1 MHYANHERKEGIT
14 MDLTSY
20 AVERKLANP
29 SDELFDLVIANKDI
43 PTSVLNDS
51 IKPLINSRHNNTIET
66 MVHDYP
72 RYLQDN
78 VQLNIIRQGDG
89 QFKIAGHIDDNIV
102 DCITQMHGV
111 DQDEMIRHY
120 VRDLMEG
127 MNTDKDVV
135 IDKIDIGD
143 TPYVPEKRD
152 IIAESIQD
160 EPVMRDEATVSPQ
173 APTVEDNYEAP
184 SVDNQEYMGE
194 TEELPDY
201 ASDMDMSGFEPDIP
215 EQPMDIPEDAPTDT
229 VQTAQPELPH
239 VDVPESAPD
248 LGFNPSPLS
257 SSPIDSV
264 PDDMSMFE
272 EPEFEEPA
280 GSQETTVSN
289 PEEFKKAYDY
299 VVDRI
304 KEKELDKKLPGLHI
318 N

>member
-1 MHYANHERKEGIT
+1 MKEKRVFT

-102 DCITQMHGV
+102 DCITQMHNV
-111 DQDEMIRHY
+111 DQDEMIRQY
-120 VRDLMEG
+120 VRDLMGG
-127 MNTDKDVV
+127 MNTDKEVV
-135 IDKIDIGD
+135 IDNIEIGD
-143 TPYVPEKRD
+143 TPYVPEKKD

-160 EPVMRDEATVSPQ
+160 EPVMRDEATVAQ
-173 APTVEDNYEAP
+173 QVPTVEDNYEAP
-184 SVDNQEYMGE
+184 AVDNQEYMGE

-201 ASDMDMSGFEPDIP
+201 VSDMDMSGFEPDIP
-215 EQPMDIPEDAPTDT
+215 EQPMDIPDDAS
-229 VQTAQPELPH
+229 
-239 VDVPESAPD
+239 VDVSAPD

-264 PDDMSMFE
+264 PEDMNDMPMFE
-272 EPEFEEPA
+272 EPEFEEPE

>member
-1 MHYANHERKEGIT
+1 

-43 PTSVLNDS
+43 PTSVLKDS

-89 QFKIAGHIDDNIV
+89 KFKIAGHIDDNIV
-102 DCITQMHGV
+102 DCITQMHSV
-111 DQDEMIRHY
+111 EQDEMIRHY
-120 VRDLMEG
+120 VTDLMEG
-127 MNTDKDVV
+127 MNTDKEVV
-135 IDKIDIGD
+135 IDKIEIGD
-143 TPYVPEKRD
+143 TPYVPEKKD

-160 EPVMRDEATVSPQ
+160 EPVMRDEPAVAPEATQ
-173 APTVEDNYEAP
+173 TAAQEAPTVEDNHEVP
-184 SVDNQEYMGE
+184 VNDNQEYMGE
-194 TEELPDY
+194 TEEIPDY
-201 ASDMDMSGFEPDIP
+201 ASDLDMSDFQPDIP
-215 EQPMDIPEDAPTDT
+215 EQPMDIPEAAPTDT
-229 VQTAQPELPH
+229 VQAPQTELPP
-239 VDVPESAPD
+239 VDVPEEAPD
-248 LGFNPSPLS
+248 LEFNPSPLS

-264 PDDMSMFE
+264 PEDMSNIPFE
-272 EPEFEEPA
+272 EPEFEEPDE
-280 GSQETTVSN
+280 SQETTVSN

-299 VVDRI
+299 VVDKI
-304 KEKELDKKLPGLHI
+304 KEKDLDKKLPGLHI

>member
-1 MHYANHERKEGIT
+1 MKEKRVFT

-43 PTSVLNDS
+43 PTSVLKDS

-102 DCITQMHGV
+102 DCITQMHNV
-111 DQDEMIRHY
+111 DQDEMVRHY

-135 IDKIDIGD
+135 IDKIEIGD
-143 TPYVPEKRD
+143 TPYVPEKKD

-160 EPVMRDEATVSPQ
+160 EPVMRDESTVAPQ
-173 APTVEDNYEAP
+173 TPAVDANYEAP
-184 SVDNQEYMGE
+184 VDDNQEYMGE

-201 ASDMDMSGFEPDIP
+201 TSDLDMNGFEPDIP
-215 EQPMDIPEDAPTDT
+215 EQPMDIPEEAPTGT
-229 VQTAQPELPH
+229 VPVLQTELPP
-239 VDVPESAPD
+239 VDVPEQTPD

-264 PDDMSMFE
+264 PEDMNDMSMFE
-272 EPEFEEPA
+272 EPDFEEPE

>member
-1 MHYANHERKEGIT
+1 MKEKRVFT

-43 PTSVLNDS
+43 PTSVLKDS
-51 IKPLINSRHNNTIET
+51 IKPLIDSRHNNTIET

-89 QFKIAGHIDDNIV
+89 KFKIAGHIDDGIV
-102 DCITQMHGV
+102 DCITQMHNV
-111 DQDEMIRHY
+111 EQDEMVRHY

-127 MNTDKDVV
+127 MNTDKEVV
-135 IDKIDIGD
+135 IDKIEIGD
-143 TPYVPEKRD
+143 TPYVPEKKD

-160 EPVMRDEATVSPQ
+160 EPVMRDEPAVAPQ
-173 APTVEDNYEAP
+173 APAVKDNYDAP
-184 SVDNQEYMGE
+184 VNDNQEYMGE
-194 TEELPDY
+194 TEEIPDY
-201 ASDMDMSGFEPDIP
+201 TSDLDMSGFEPDIP
-215 EQPMDIPEDAPTDT
+215 EQPMDIPESAPTDT
-229 VQTAQPELPH
+229 VQAPQTELPP
-239 VDVPESAPD
+239 VDVPDPTPD
-248 LGFNPSPLS
+248 LEFNPSPLS

-264 PDDMSMFE
+264 PEDMSEMPAFE
-272 EPEFEEPA
+272 EPEFEEPDE
-280 GSQETTVSN
+280 SQETTVSN

-299 VVDRI
+299 VVGQI